1 LALKICLVI
10 ALVGR
15 FLVQLGIMS
24 TPFRWTDL
32 PPGFLALSP
41 MAGVTDSPF
50 RRLCKRY
57 GADVIFTEMVS
68 VEALLHRHP
77 KTTGQML
84 YYAPEE
90 RPIICQLMGSDPARM
105 AEAARVAADLGFD
118 GIDINMGC
126 PAQKVISNDC
136 GSSLLDNPDTA
147 AAIVAAMV
155 QATVLPV
162 SVKMRTGVRDKVQPA
177 FARRMEEAGAA
188 ALTIHPRTK
197 EQAYRGQADWQVTAE
212 VAAAVRVPVMGSG
225 DLMTW
230 GDIER
235 LFATTGVQGAFVARG
250 CMGNPWIYLRRP
262 YTPPVDELIAV
273 IRDHTAMMLEHK
285 GPHGLIELRKHLGW
299 YLKGF
304 SGARDLR
311 ERCHSVQTVDDIEA
325 LLSIVAE
332 VYDLG
337 GVAA

>member
-1 LALKICLVI
+1 
-10 ALVGR
+10 
-15 FLVQLGIMS
+15 MT

-41 MAGVTDSPF
+41 MAGVTDDPF

-77 KTTGQML
+77 RTTSEML
-84 YYAPEE
+84 HYKPEE

-126 PAQKVISNDC
+126 PAQKVISNEC
-136 GSSLLDNPDTA
+136 GSSLLDAPDKA
-147 AAIVAAMV
+147 AAIVGAMV
-155 QATVLPV
+155 AATPLPV
-162 SVKMRTGVRDKVQPA
+162 SVKMRAGVQGSVQPA
-177 FARRMEEAGAA
+177 FARRMEAAGAA

-197 EQAYRGQADWQVTAE
+197 EQAYRGQADWSITAE
-212 VAAAVRVPVMGSG
+212 IAAAVTVPVMGSG

-230 GDIER
+230 DDITR
-235 LFATTGVQGAFVARG
+235 LFATTSVQGAFVARG
-250 CMGNPWIYLRRP
+250 SMGNPWIFGRRP

-285 GPHGLIELRKHLGW
+285 GPHGLIEMRKHLGW

-311 ERCHSVQTVDDIEA
+311 DRCNTVQTVADIEA
-325 LLSIVAE
+325 LLAVVAE
-332 VYDLG
+332 VYDRPA
-337 GVAA
+337 VAA